1 MQKSLRAEK
10 NLLWLFYFSA
20 WEQCKLENL
29 ANRVLRK
36 NTDLKSKLVLTIS
49 AQYGLVDQFKFFNN
63 RVASSNIS
71 NYYLLKKGD
80 FAYNKSYSEGYPFG
94 VVKCLEDYDMGVL
107 STLYIIFVPNNNL
120 INSKYLTFYY
130 ETTNWYKQI
139 AEKATEGAR
148 NHGLLNIS
156 ADNFFDTNLNITK
169 NLDEQKKIGEFFQ
182 NLDKLIT
189 LHQRKLEKLQNI
201 KKALLEKMFV

>member
-1 MQKSLRAEK
+1 
-10 NLLWLFYFSA
+10 
-20 WEQCKLENL
+20 
-29 ANRVLRK
+29 
-36 NTDLKSKLVLTIS
+36 
-49 AQYGLVDQFKFFNN
+49 
-63 RVASSNIS
+63 
-71 NYYLLKKGD
+71 
-80 FAYNKSYSEGYPFG
+80 
-94 VVKCLEDYDMGVL
+94 YDMGVL

-189 LHQRKLEKLQNI
+189 LHQRKSFLI
-201 KKALLEKMFV
+201 